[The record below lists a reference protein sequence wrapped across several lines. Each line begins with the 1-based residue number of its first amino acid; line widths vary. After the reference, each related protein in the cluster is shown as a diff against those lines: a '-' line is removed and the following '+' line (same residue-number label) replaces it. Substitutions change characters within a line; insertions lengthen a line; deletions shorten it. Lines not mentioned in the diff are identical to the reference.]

1 MWKWIEKIGAIHYA
15 HVLLAAVILTSTLSM
30 VGCIS
35 LSPGVQELF
44 IAELPGSKVQFGY
57 IGICSTVNATV
68 CTSAIA
74 MPPADL
80 ATKLSLSIDIVHHV
94 LALQQSVSLALPA
107 LSGILIACGYI
118 AFWFARGTTSE
129 KSVKSRRRWIATTRI
144 VLWGAVGAAFTAAYF
159 LTFSIS
165 AMAVVAPP
173 AQPESS
179 AGLAVTRGS
188 SAGLAVT
195 KGSSLQILQW
205 AVFSLTAVFVSTI
218 HYMLHKIVRDA
229 RDGILPKVEP
239 RTSTATAGSD
249 PKAGTE
255 EKASATATP
264 GTTAAPGGADAGA
277 DADADALAKNFDRT
291 QSKNPFRQV

>member
-1 MWKWIEKIGAIHYA
+1 
-15 HVLLAAVILTSTLSM
+15 M

-35 LSPGVQELF
+35 LSPGIPELF

-57 IGICSTVNATV
+57 IGICSTNSSTTPITTPNTIPVDNRV
-68 CTSAIA
+68 CISALG

-80 ATKLSLSIDIVHHV
+80 ATKLSLSIDVVQHV

-107 LSGILIACGYI
+107 LSGILIACGDI
-118 AFWFARGTTSE
+118 AFWCAWLSTDE
-129 KSVKSRRRWIATTRI
+129 KSVKSCRRWIATTRI
-144 VLWGAVGAAFTAAYF
+144 ALWGAVGAAFTVAYF

-165 AMAVVAPP
+165 PMAVVAPP

-179 AGLAVTRGS
+179 AGLTVTKGS

-195 KGSSLQILQW
+195 KGSPLQILQW

-239 RTSTATAGSD
+239 RTSDTATAGSD
-249 PKAGTE
+249 P
-255 EKASATATP
+255 
-264 GTTAAPGGADAGA
+264 
-277 DADADALAKNFDRT
+277 
-291 QSKNPFRQV
+291 